1 MIKLKIIK
9 ILIKGQK
16 KQIKIQKKKDQTKI
30 NISDIEK
37 NHKFNLKDKIINFI
51 VVVVVVVV
59 VVVMIKIINLI

>member
-16 KQIKIQKKKDQTKI
+16 KQIKNKKRDQTKI

-37 NHKFNLKDKIINFI
+37 NHKFNLKDKIINYKFF
-51 VVVVVVVV
+51 
-59 VVVMIKIINLI
+59 

>member
-16 KQIKIQKKKDQTKI
+16 KQIKNKKRDQTKI

-37 NHKFNLKDKIINFI
+37 NHKFNLNDKIINFI
-51 VVVVVVVV
+51 VVVVVVVI
-59 VVVMIKIINLI
+59 VMIKIINLI

>member
-16 KQIKIQKKKDQTKI
+16 KQIKNKKRDQTKI

-51 VVVVVVVV
+51 VVVV
-59 VVVMIKIINLI
+59 MIKIINLI